1 MTEREQVAGETPD
14 LKQELL
20 ARLKEVAPEAFA
32 DGKFNFEKLHEL
44 LGPVEDKLERFS
56 FTWAGKR
63 DAVAM
68 LQVPTR
74 ATLTPDYANSINFE
88 EARHVFIEGE
98 NLETLKVPYRS
109 YFGRVK
115 MIYLDPPFNT
125 GNDFIY
131 PDNFADPLDHYLKIT
146 GQKGGNGD
154 YLTTLTEQSG
164 RIHSAWLSMMYP
176 RLVLARQLLREDGLL
191 FISIDDHE
199 LPALRLL
206 LNEVFGEENFVAQF
220 IWKSRLSEDTR
231 AKTGVSTDHEYIL
244 CYRRSD
250 DGALRGT
257 EKDLE
262 KFSNPDD
269 DPRGPWRSADLTG
282 LATKDQ
288 RPNLH
293 YDLID
298 PETKINYGCPP
309 KGWRFDQKAM
319 TRKIE
324 EERILWPSKPEG
336 RPRHK
341 LFLNEMKNLFKNI
354 SSVITDI
361 TTAEGTRETNR
372 LVGDGLFPFP
382 KPSALLARF
391 VEQATEEDD
400 IVLDFFAGSAPL
412 AQAVLAVNAQNG
424 GRRRSILVQLPEPT
438 EPRSVAREKGFD
450 TIADIGRARIRAYI
464 KEVTLPPPNDAFR
477 AFRLT
482 DSNIRRWA
490 GVETKDADAYAEQL
504 DAFTDTLV
512 DGWKPDN
519 VIWEVALREGY
530 PLTSQIEKRDV
541 DGQTIWRVTDPERQ
555 QRFHICL
562 DDTLSVDAVQT
573 LGLTREDLFVC
584 RDKALDDT
592 LAANLALQCRL
603 KVL

>member
-1 MTEREQVAGETPD
+1 
-14 LKQELL
+14 
-20 ARLKEVAPEAFA
+20 
-32 DGKFNFEKLHEL
+32 
-44 LGPVEDKLERFS
+44 
-56 FTWAGKR
+56 
-63 DAVAM
+63 
-68 LQVPTR
+68 
-74 ATLTPDYANSINFE
+74 
-88 EARHVFIEGE
+88 
-98 NLETLKVPYRS
+98 
-109 YFGRVK
+109 
-115 MIYLDPPFNT
+115 
-125 GNDFIY
+125 
-131 PDNFADPLDHYLKIT
+131 
-146 GQKGGNGD
+146 
-154 YLTTLTEQSG
+154 
-164 RIHSAWLSMMYP
+164 
-176 RLVLARQLLREDGLL
+176 
-191 FISIDDHE
+191 
-199 LPALRLL
+199 
-206 LNEVFGEENFVAQF
+206 
-220 IWKSRLSEDTR
+220 
-231 AKTGVSTDHEYIL
+231 
-244 CYRRSD
+244 
-250 DGALRGT
+250 
-257 EKDLE
+257 
-262 KFSNPDD
+262 
-269 DPRGPWRSADLTG
+269 
-282 LATKDQ
+282 
-288 RPNLH
+288 
-293 YDLID
+293 
-298 PETKINYGCPP
+298 
-309 KGWRFDQKAM
+309 M

-438 EPRSVAREKGFD
+438 EPRSVAREKGFN